1 MPRKIAMMRW
11 NISVKGLSIMGI
23 LVNEN
28 RVDRNRMEESSLVD
42 KL

>member
-1 MPRKIAMMRW
+1 MPGKIAMMRW
-11 NISVKGLSIMGI
+11 NISVKGLPIMGI